1 MSCFTLPVFPYDIR
15 YVQIV
20 YVDLFS
26 PSFPFFKKQVL
37 WIQLSMQ
44 MVDADDS

>member
-1 MSCFTLPVFPYDIR
+1 MISDMYK
-15 YVQIV
+15 
-20 YVDLFS
+20 LFMLTYFLH
-26 PSFPFFKKQVL
+26 PSHFKKKQVL